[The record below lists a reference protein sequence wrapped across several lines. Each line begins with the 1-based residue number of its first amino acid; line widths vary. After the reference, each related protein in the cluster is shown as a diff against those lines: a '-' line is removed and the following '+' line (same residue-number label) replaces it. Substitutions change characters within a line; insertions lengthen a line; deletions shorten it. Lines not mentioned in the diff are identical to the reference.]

1 MRRTKLLL
9 ICEDIEKER
18 DECLEWTSVLQEH
31 LGKNIKCFIEER
43 RIETPYAIIDFVW
56 NNPLIKSGYEIILH
70 SGENDEKVLRVA
82 IGEEND

>member
-56 NNPLIKSGYEIILH
+56 NDSLVKSGYKIIIH
-70 SGENDEKVLRVA
+70 CGADDEKVLRVA